1 MEKFF
6 KVVTLTRWDIFLC
19 IIPQWII
26 ANQMSWMQFD
36 TTHRLIQRQQLA
48 ILHVVIYSYKLGIMK
63 FKEVFNQLQLDYF
76 PVFNIRRILSWHY
89 ERSWFQ

>member
-1 MEKFF
+1 
-6 KVVTLTRWDIFLC
+6 
-19 IIPQWII
+19 
-26 ANQMSWMQFD
+26 MQFD

-76 PVFNIRRILSWHY
+76 PVFNIRRILS
-89 ERSWFQ
+89 